1 MRLKKPLRWYRFKS
15 IRTAFIIPF
24 VVPLLVVIV
33 ILMYLL
39 LNGANQVSKITV
51 ETISEQALIQVEEL
65 LAHHFSEAL
74 QLNVINVKNLESGI
88 LKIDNST
95 NRESYFSI
103 LVSEFPEVA
112 MSYVAFPDKRF
123 YGARRTINN
132 DLQVVKNDQSTNG
145 ASEYYNIAS
154 DGTALDFVEKFDAFD
169 PTTRPWY
176 TKAVQEHQPVFS
188 DVYNHFVFK
197 LPTITASYPVYV
209 DDKLI
214 GVFGSDYLLTWLG
227 ESLASIPTRENGMVF
242 ITDSSGQ
249 LVASSKASD
258 EIFQMINGESKL
270 VNAKDSDNKLIKA
283 AIQNTTQEDQHDI
296 IIGDQSYYIV
306 SKEYNNENLDWKI
319 YILLS
324 KEDVLGK
331 MSSAMRQ
338 TVVLV
343 SLSSILFIGLAW
355 LLSRWITRPILN
367 LNMASKRLAEGQYD
381 FISDE
386 IRRDEL
392 GQLSRSF
399 NEMAIKLTNIVASLE
414 SQVAERTRDL
424 QEMNES
430 LSRLSFSDGLTGLPN
445 RRKFDDF
452 YYKSFSKN
460 KERSRAMTVVMMDLD
475 NFKLFNDTYGH
486 LAGDD
491 CLRLVS
497 AAFNQNITK
506 KKDLIARYGGEEF
519 SAILQGYSKAE
530 SFEVCENLRRAIE
543 EIEIPVGEGITT
555 RVTLSLGMVNF
566 IPSDTVT
573 MEEWIQCADQALY
586 KAKSNG
592 KNQTAIDC

>member
-95 NRESYFSI
+95 NRESYFST

-227 ESLASIPTRENGMVF
+227 ESLASISTRENGMVF

-296 IIGDQSYYIV
+296 IIGDQGYYIV

>member
-530 SFEVCENLRRAIE
+530 SFEVCENLRRAVE

>member
-95 NRESYFSI
+95 NRESYFST

-209 DDKLI
+209 DDELI

>member
-95 NRESYFSI
+95 NRESYFST

>member
-1 MRLKKPLRWYRFKS
+1 
-15 IRTAFIIPF
+15 
-24 VVPLLVVIV
+24 
-33 ILMYLL
+33 MYLL

-95 NRESYFSI
+95 NRESYFST

-209 DDKLI
+209 DDELI

-296 IIGDQSYYIV
+296 IIEDQSYYIV

-324 KEDVLGK
+324 KKDVLGK

-338 TVVLV
+338 TVILV

-497 AAFNQNITK
+497 DAFNQNITK

-566 IPSDTVT
+566 IPSDAVT